1 MKREKKLKRCAWVTE
16 DPDYVKY
23 HDQEWGVPV
32 HDDRLLFE
40 FLVLEGAQAGL
51 SWIMILK
58 KRENFRRAFDDFDV
72 VQVAAYK
79 EKKIQSLL
87 KDQGIVRN
95 ELKIRSVIKNAQ
107 EFLNIQ
113 KEYGTF
119 DRFIWDFVNHKTI
132 YNSWKTTKDIPN
144 KSLESDTMSKAL
156 KKRGFK
162 FVGPTI
168 CYAFMQAT
176 GMIMDHTTDCFRFV
190 KRKV

>member
-1 MKREKKLKRCAWVTE
+1 M
-16 DPDYVKY
+16 DY
-23 HDQEWGVPV
+23 D
-32 HDDRLLFE
+32 F
-40 FLVLEGAQAGL
+40 
-51 SWIMILK
+51 K

-119 DRFIWDFVNHKTI
+119 DRFIWYFVNHKTI

-144 KSLESDTMSKAL
+144 QSLESDAMSKAL